1 MHKTMKKLVFL
12 FSIFSVLQA
21 NAQDYML
28 TFEGTGAV
36 KSLSTVKV
44 ENLAKGTSLI
54 LNGSDVLHLTEN
66 SLLG

>member
-1 MHKTMKKLVFL
+1 MKKLVFL

-36 KSLSTVKV
+36 KRLSTVKV
-44 ENLAKGTSLI
+44 ENLTDIDGANAPI
-54 LNGSDVLHLTEN
+54 LL
-66 SLLG
+66 